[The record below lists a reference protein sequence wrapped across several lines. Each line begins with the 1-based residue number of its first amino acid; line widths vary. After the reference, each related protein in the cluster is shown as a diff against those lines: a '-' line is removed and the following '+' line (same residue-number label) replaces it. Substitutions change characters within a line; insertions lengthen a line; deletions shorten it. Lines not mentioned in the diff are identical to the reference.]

1 MVNSQPQQ
9 ASSELSSDAL
19 AKLAMAG
26 GAFDDL
32 AAESVLDS
40 FSHGDEIGAG

>member
-9 ASSELSSDAL
+9 ASSELRIDAL
-19 AKLAMAG
+19 AKLAMGG

-32 AAESVLDS
+32 ADETVLDS
-40 FSHGDEIGAG
+40 FSDGDEIGSG